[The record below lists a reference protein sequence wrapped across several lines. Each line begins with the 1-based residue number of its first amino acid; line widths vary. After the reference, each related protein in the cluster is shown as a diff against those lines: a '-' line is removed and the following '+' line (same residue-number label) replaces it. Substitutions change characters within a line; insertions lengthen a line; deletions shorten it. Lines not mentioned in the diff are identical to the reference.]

1 MQIKISKSTWI
12 SLTITT
18 GVSTIELSFQQFFKL
33 GSDQS
38 VCETHAYFF
47 PKGIKKGK
55 EEDAG
60 RNFHWEAA
68 YNEQQIPVVKID
80 VALTKDKVKKIKNKS
95 QLLVLVRIVN
105 SGTDLPSFP
114 LSWQQ
119 YRYIAA
125 YIDLHDINDLSTIK
139 TKEVRIDTMDNLLN
153 PKLWK

>member
-1 MQIKISKSTWI
+1 M
-12 SLTITT
+12 
-18 GVSTIELSFQQFFKL
+18 
-33 GSDQS
+33 
-38 VCETHAYFF
+38 
-47 PKGIKKGK
+47 
-55 EEDAG
+55 
-60 RNFHWEAA
+60 
-68 YNEQQIPVVKID
+68 VKID

-119 YRYIAA
+119 HRYLGA
-125 YIDLHDINDLSTIK
+125 YIDLHDINDISTIK